1 MVVKVAERQR
11 DATKELVDTKEV
23 PVEYCE
29 HNLGCVP
36 LGRDPSEAKINVFE
50 QKMSNL
56 QFTLLHP
63 FYRIRCLLHHGC
75 LKLLLPKPNCD
86 ERVIG
91 AILSLDF

>member
-1 MVVKVAERQR
+1 MVVKVAEGKR
-11 DATKELVDTKEV
+11 DAAKKLVNPEEV
-23 PVEYCE
+23 PVEDGE
-29 HNLGCVP
+29 QNLSCVP
-36 LGRDPSEAKINVFE
+36 LGRDPSEAKIKVFE
-50 QKMSNL
+50 QKMFNL

-75 LKLLLPKPNCD
+75 LKLLLPKPDCD

>member
-1 MVVKVAERQR
+1 MVKVAERKR
-11 DATKELVDTKEV
+11 DATKELVNAEEV
-23 PVEYCE
+23 SVKDGE
-29 HNLGCVP
+29 HNLSCVP
-36 LGRDPSEAKINVFE
+36 LGRDPSEAKIKVFE